1 MAELPFFIAGGAKKT
16 PDEQIQGAV
25 RMLEELYQ
33 ERVGGAYVGDVFE
46 VDAGDVLTL
55 RISDSLEKTGGALAV
70 LPAPLGG
77 IQSTSN
83 GISVKLKSGGGL
95 TADVDGLS
103 VSATAV
109 IAGAGLTK
117 TGETINAIG
126 TADRILI
133 NADSIDI
140 ASTYAGQTSI
150 VTLGTVTTGTWG
162 ANTIAANKGGTGV
175 ANNVANAITFTGA
188 YSLGLTLSG
197 NTAVTLPTSGTL
209 ATTSQIDTSI
219 YMFGVPLKNA
229 KFVRVFGA
237 SLNTGNNDLYT
248 CPASRKAVLLNTS
261 TRCHNASAGNLG
273 HKIAIK
279 SSGTYYP
286 ISTWGNLSVGQY
298 TITSPAHTFCMEAGE
313 GLSVITDTNNGYTAG
328 FVVIEFDDDAP
339 IRTVRVNSLANG
351 DNTIYTCPADKTATG
366 ISTAWREAVP
376 TIGVS
381 NYSGASRSYVFYT
394 VPTGLAA
401 DATTQTYASTA
412 ISNVSASNFICS
424 TNLEEGDSIVL
435 NTNDGT
441 AGQFA
446 WITVVELDV

>member
-1 MAELPFFIAGGAKKT
+1 MAELPFFIGGAAKKT
-16 PDEQIQGAV
+16 PEEQLQGAV
-25 RMLEELYQ
+25 RLLEELYQ
-33 ERVGGAYVGDVFE
+33 DRVGGAFVGDVME
-46 VDAGDVLTL
+46 VDASDVLSINVGETL
-55 RISDSLEKTGGALAV
+55 GKTGGALAV
-70 LPAPLGG
+70 LPSPTGG
-77 IQSTSN
+77 LQSTSN
-83 GISVKLKSGGGL
+83 GLSVKLKSAGGL
-95 TADVDGLS
+95 ASDADGLS
-103 VSATAV
+103 VSSVAF
-109 IAGAGLTK
+109 IAGNGLTK
-117 TGETINAIG
+117 TGYTIDAVG
-126 TADRILI
+126 TADRISVS
-133 NADSIDI
+133 ADAIDI
-140 ASTYAGQTSI
+140 ASTYAGQSSI
-150 VTLGTVTTGTWG
+150 VTLGTITTGTWG
-162 ANTIAANKGGTGV
+162 ASVIAANKGGAGV
-175 ANNVANAITFTGA
+175 ANNVANTITFTGA
-188 YSLGLTLSG
+188 YSLGLTLSA

-237 SLNTGNNDLYT
+237 GLNTGNNDLYT

-261 TRCHNASAGNLG
+261 TRCHNASAGLLG

-313 GLSVITDTNNGYTAG
+313 GLSVITDANNGYTAG
-328 FVVIEFDDDAP
+328 FVVVEFDDDAP

-366 ISTAWREAVP
+366 ASTAWRETAP

-381 NYSGASRSYVFYT
+381 NYSGASRNYVFYT

-401 DATTQTYASTA
+401 DATTQTYASTV
-412 ISNVSASNFICS
+412 ISNVSASNFNCS

-435 NTNDGT
+435 NTSDGT